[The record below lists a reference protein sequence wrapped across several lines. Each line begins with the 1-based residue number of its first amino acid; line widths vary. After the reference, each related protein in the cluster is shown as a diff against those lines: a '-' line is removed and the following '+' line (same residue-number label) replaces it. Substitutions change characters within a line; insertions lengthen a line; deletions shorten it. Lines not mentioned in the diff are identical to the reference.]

1 MRKLGLLALLALCW
15 NMGRAQQIYENFAAF
30 APLLEQTQSDTTYVI
45 NFWATWCAPCVKELP
60 YFEQLHEQ
68 AAGKKIKVILVSLDF
83 RKDLETKL
91 KPFLEKRQFSASV
104 VALVDSR
111 QQQWI
116 EKIDPNWSG
125 AVPATLIYRG
135 EQRQFKEGEFENF
148 AELEQLVQ
156 HFFDPKN

>member
-1 MRKLGLLALLALCW
+1 MRKLVLLALLALGW
-15 NMGRAQQIYENFAAF
+15 TTIRAQELYDDFADF

-60 YFEQLHEQ
+60 YFEQLHAN

-116 EKIDPNWSG
+116 EKIDPSWSG
-125 AVPATLIYRG
+125 AVPATLIYRRA
-135 EQRQFKEGEFENF
+135 QRRFKEGEFENF
-148 AELEQLVQ
+148 EELEQSVQ

>member
-1 MRKLGLLALLALCW
+1 MRKLGILIPLALCW
-15 NMGRAQQIYENFAAF
+15 MMGSAQQVYESFDEF
-30 APLLEQTQSDTTYVI
+30 APLLEQTQNDTTYVI

-60 YFEQLHEQ
+60 YFDQLHEQ
-68 AAGKKIKVILVSLDF
+68 ATGKKIKVILVSLDF

-135 EQRQFKEGEFENF
+135 EQRQFKEGEFESF
-148 AELEQLVQ
+148 AELEQMVQ
-156 HFFDPKN
+156 HFFEPKN